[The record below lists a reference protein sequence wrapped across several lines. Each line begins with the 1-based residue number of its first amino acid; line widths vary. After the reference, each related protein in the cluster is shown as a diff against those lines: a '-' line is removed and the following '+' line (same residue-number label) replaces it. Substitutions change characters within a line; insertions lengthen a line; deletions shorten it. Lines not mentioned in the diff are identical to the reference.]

1 MKAKN
6 VKHLFFHVFI
16 RCNKASYFN
25 ICKIFTWKT
34 YKSYPEVTHKFI
46 NLGDLP
52 SNESVELESP
62 ITERFTALMSQRI
75 TNATTIDEPHHEMC
89 IKDKKDLKTIP
100 PTAASLQKHVFCAAY
115 INGLVRNNAFSSS
128 PDLPQPNE

>member
-16 RCNKASYFN
+16 RCNKVPYFN
-25 ICKIFTWKT
+25 ICKTFTWKT
-34 YKSYPEVTHKFI
+34 YKSYPDVTHKFI

-62 ITERFTALMSQRI
+62 IIEHFTALMYQRT
-75 TNATTIDEPHHEMC
+75 TNATTIDEAHYEMC
-89 IKDKKDLKTIP
+89 IKDKKDLETIP
-100 PTAASLQKHVFCAAY
+100 PTAASL
-115 INGLVRNNAFSSS
+115 
-128 PDLPQPNE
+128 